1 MKSIVKVEERTKEEI
16 EKELLKGYG
25 ASTRKTTDEQLHK
38 VREEIAKE
46 ILEDLEQILNFFN
59 YC

>member
-46 ILEDLEQILNFFN
+46 ILEDLE
-59 YC
+59 